1 MADIARAAG
10 VSKQT
15 VSRVLNG
22 TGSTSAETVARVE
35 GLIRRLGYRRSGVAR
50 SLATNSSLTLG
61 LVVPAL
67 DNPYYAEVAQGA
79 EWAAWEGGYNLFL
92 SNVFHD
98 PAREAAALGSFLD
111 RGADGVILDTPGLPD
126 AELHDLLGHF
136 KAAVVIGRP
145 MPVEVAGSILVDD
158 AAGVELALKRLSR
171 AGRRRV
177 AFLAGPERF
186 ESSRVRSGAFVR
198 TETARGTFAPERVL
212 EAEATPE
219 ASCERVARALR
230 EKLPF
235 DALVCFNDVMAA
247 GALRALHDAGVRVP
261 DDVAVV
267 GHDDMPMAAW
277 LSPPLSSL
285 RVAKRGLGVGAVRL
299 LLERLGG
306 VVRPEGAV
314 QEPELVVRGSTGPLP
329 G

>member
-22 TGSTSAETVARVE
+22 TGYTSAETARRVE
-35 GLIRRLGYRRSGVAR
+35 GIIRQLGYRRSGVAR

-79 EWAAWEGGYNLFL
+79 EWAAWAGGYNLFL

-126 AELHDLLGHF
+126 AELYELLGHF
-136 KAAVVIGRP
+136 KAAVVMGRS
-145 MPVEVAGSILVDD
+145 MPVEVAGSILIGD
-158 AAGVELALKRLSR
+158 AAGVELALGRLFR
-171 AGRRRV
+171 AGRTRP

-186 ESSRVRSGAFVR
+186 GSSRVRLGAFVR
-198 TETARGTFAPERVL
+198 AETARGTFAPERVL

-219 ASCERVARALR
+219 ASYARVAGALR
-230 EKLPF
+230 EVPF

-247 GALRALHDAGVRVP
+247 GALRALHAAGVAVP

-285 RVAKRGLGVGAVRL
+285 RVAKRELGVGAVRL

-306 VVRPEGAV
+306 VVRPEPVV
-314 QEPELVVRGSTGPLP
+314 QEPELVVRESTGPLP
-329 G
+329 C

>member
-1 MADIARAAG
+1 MADVARAAG

-22 TGSTSAETVARVE
+22 TGYTSAETVARIE

-98 PAREAAALGSFLD
+98 PVREAAALGSFLD

-126 AELHDLLGHF
+126 AELCGLLGYF
-136 KAAVVIGRP
+136 KAAVVVGRSVP
-145 MPVEVAGSILVDD
+145 PEVAGSILVDD
-158 AAGVELALKRLSR
+158 AAGVELALERLAR
-171 AGRRRV
+171 AGRKKV

-186 ESSRVRSGAFVR
+186 GSSRVRSGAFVR
-198 TETARGTFAPERVL
+198 SETERGTFAPERVL
-212 EAEATPE
+212 EADSSAE
-219 ASCERVARALR
+219 ASHARVAQALR

-235 DALVCFNDVMAA
+235 DALICFNDVMAA
-247 GALRALHDAGVRVP
+247 GALRALLEAEVAVP
-261 DDVAVV
+261 DEVAVV
-267 GHDDMPMAAW
+267 GHDDIPMAAW
-277 LSPPLSSL
+277 LGPPLSTL
-285 RVAKRGLGVGAVRL
+285 RVAKRDLGVSAVRL

-306 VVRPEGAV
+306 EARVGPVVLT
-314 QEPELVVRGSTGPLP
+314 PELVVRGSTGPLP